1 MSDYDLLHSMLYT
14 CLGNTGLKVSR
25 LCLGCMSFGN
35 QMNWMVEEDEAKQ
48 VIKRAWDLGINF
60 FDTANSYS
68 KGRSEEIL
76 GNFLAEINREEAV
89 VATKVYNPM
98 GNGVNQRGLSRK
110 HLLWQIKQSLN
121 RLKTDYIDVYQIHR
135 WDYDTPIDET
145 LCTMTNLLMENKIH
159 YIGASSMWAWQF
171 AKSLYTSDIKGY
183 KRFVSMQNLYNLLY
197 REEEREM
204 IPLCKSE
211 KIALIPWSPTARGFL
226 SGRFFKNG
234 KLLAAENN
242 KSQQA
247 VGSNA
252 FNLYIGRQENDQI
265 VRRVL
270 ELASNK
276 QVKPAQIAIAWLF
289 TKEVTAP
296 IVGTSKVDH
305 LEEFVE
311 SLDVKITAD
320 ESRYLEEPYVPQPVF
335 GHN

>member
-1 MSDYDLLHSMLYT
+1 
-14 CLGNTGLKVSR
+14 
-25 LCLGCMSFGN
+25 
-35 QMNWMVEEDEAKQ
+35 
-48 VIKRAWDLGINF
+48 
-60 FDTANSYS
+60 
-68 KGRSEEIL
+68 
-76 GNFLAEINREEAV
+76 
-89 VATKVYNPM
+89 
-98 GNGVNQRGLSRK
+98 
-110 HLLWQIKQSLN
+110 
-121 RLKTDYIDVYQIHR
+121 
-135 WDYDTPIDET
+135 
-145 LCTMTNLLMENKIH
+145 MENKIH

-234 KLLAAENN
+234 KLVAAENN

-252 FNLYIGRQENDQI
+252 FNLYVGRQENDQI